1 MVNRVPVLASRT
13 GGLCEIIGDGPSGVD
28 NFTDVGVWEQRLRD
42 QLDGQG
48 IGPEQLDAAQLRAQ
62 DLMKAEPVH
71 IVAKTIETLCAKSNP
86 VWDEK
91 SVAFV
96 GGIDGKESNTI
107 VNGAWARE
115 LSSRGYTRDASMDT
129 DLSADHVILH
139 DYSKDFETF
148 VPRKLAT
155 ILPFALRI
163 LDRTLR
169 TGQTRSKKS
178 LINFGSIQIGSHN
191 RRGQV
196 A

>member
-28 NFTDVGVWEQRLRD
+28 NFTDVRCLGAKTPNED

-139 DYSKDFETF
+139 DYSKDFEGFCTPGNWPLYCRSHF
-148 VPRKLAT
+148 GFWTVPSELGKQDRK
-155 ILPFALRI
+155 R
-163 LDRTLR
+163 
-169 TGQTRSKKS
+169 
-178 LINFGSIQIGSHN
+178 
-191 RRGQV
+191 V
-196 A
+196 